1 MKKSDLI
8 KVVSRR
14 DFRWWI
20 IGLAFLGMGLGA
32 TYCFVAVLGL
42 PVIWGTLFSL
52 LLGAIFRFFA
62 IDKWVF
68 EKESDGI
75 RLRFIKYQISHAA
88 SYAVGWGL
96 INLFVMVGIHYL
108 LATIL
113 ATGVTTLVTMAS
125 HFQWIWKPQ
134 KRWVEPNRYLS

>member
-1 MKKSDLI
+1 MKKSDFI
-8 KVVSRR
+8 KIVSRR

-20 IGLAFLGMGLGA
+20 IGLAFLAMGLGA
-32 TYCFVAVLGL
+32 TYLFVAVLGL

-52 LLGAIFRFFA
+52 LLGAFFRFFA

-68 EKESDGI
+68 RKESNGTW
-75 RLRFIKYQISHAA
+75 LRFFKYQISHAV

-96 INLFVMVGIHYL
+96 INLFVWFGIHYL

-113 ATGVTTLVTMAS
+113 ATGVTTLLTMAS
-125 HFQWIWKPQ
+125 HFQWVWKSQ
-134 KRWVEPNRYLS
+134 QRLVESDRYV

>member
-1 MKKSDLI
+1 MKKHDLL
-8 KVVSRR
+8 KVLRR
-14 DFRWWI
+14 QDFRWWL
-20 IGLAFLGMGLGA
+20 IGMTFLGMGLGA
-32 TYCFVAVLGL
+32 TYLFVDVLGL

-68 EKESDGI
+68 QKKPEGTT
-75 RLRFIKYQISHAA
+75 LRFIKYQISHAA

-113 ATGVTTLVTMAS
+113 ATAVTTLVTMAS
-125 HFQWIWKPQ
+125 HFQWVWRPQ
-134 KRWVEPNRYLS
+134 KRWVGPGRYL

>member
-1 MKKSDLI
+1 MKKYDLL
-8 KVVSRR
+8 KVLRR
-14 DFRWWI
+14 QDFRWWL
-20 IGLAFLGMGLGA
+20 IGMTFLGMGLGA
-32 TYCFVAVLGL
+32 TYLFVDVLGL

-68 EKESDGI
+68 QKKPEGTT
-75 RLRFIKYQISHAA
+75 LRFIKYQISHAA

-108 LATIL
+108 LASIL
-113 ATGVTTLVTMAS
+113 ATAVTTLVTMAS
-125 HFQWIWKPQ
+125 HFQWVWKPQ
-134 KRWVEPNRYLS
+134 KRWVESDRYL

>member
-1 MKKSDLI
+1 MKKYDLL
-8 KVVSRR
+8 KVLRR
-14 DFRWWI
+14 QDFRWWL
-20 IGLAFLGMGLGA
+20 IGVAFLGMGLGA
-32 TYCFVAVLGL
+32 TYLFVDVLGL

-68 EKESDGI
+68 QKNSEGAT
-75 RLRFIKYQISHAA
+75 LRFIKYQISHAA

-113 ATGVTTLVTMAS
+113 ATAVTTLVTMAS
-125 HFQWIWKPQ
+125 HFQWVWRPQ
-134 KRWVEPNRYLS
+134 KRWVGPDRYL

>member
-1 MKKSDLI
+1 MKKHDLL
-8 KVVSRR
+8 KVLRR
-14 DFRWWI
+14 QDIRWWF
-20 IGLAFLGMGLGA
+20 IGMAFLGMGLGA
-32 TYCFVAVLGL
+32 TYLFVDVLGL
-42 PVIWGTLFSL
+42 PVVWGTLFSL

-68 EKESDGI
+68 QKKSEGAT
-75 RLRFIKYQISHAA
+75 LRFIKYQISHAA

-113 ATGVTTLVTMAS
+113 ATAVTTLVTMAS
-125 HFQWIWKPQ
+125 HFQWVWRPQ
-134 KRWVEPNRYLS
+134 KRWVGPDRYL